1 MRALAHTTAQQGE
14 QHERLLALDA
24 GRPARTG
31 GQRRGALLLGELDG
45 HSAKQQQLQAPPLTS
60 VSAST
65 RRAVAAPRRGDRM
78 VGKSA
83 PGQGERQV
91 SRDAS
96 WTREPAAFHEA
107 SYPTSQV
114 AKRPLLSLDLN
125 DDERKREQTERVC

>member
-1 MRALAHTTAQQGE
+1 MRGAPPGPAGSGGGTAAG
-14 QHERLLALDA
+14 RA
-24 GRPARTG
+24 GRP
-31 GQRRGALLLGELDG
+31 LGKAAATA
-45 HSAKQQQLQAPPLTS
+45 SAPPLTS

-78 VGKSA
+78 AGESA

-96 WTREPAAFHEA
+96 WTREPAAFQEA

-114 AKRPLLSLDLN
+114 AKRPRLMIDLRKLELDRMFAAAIAAC
-125 DDERKREQTERVC
+125 D